1 MDYDVL
7 SGDMSPAAL
16 PKSLSCGA
24 EEPLSRSG
32 NAFTDAWN
40 GLF

>member
-1 MDYDVL
+1 MDYDV
-7 SGDMSPAAL
+7 SSDDMPHAAL